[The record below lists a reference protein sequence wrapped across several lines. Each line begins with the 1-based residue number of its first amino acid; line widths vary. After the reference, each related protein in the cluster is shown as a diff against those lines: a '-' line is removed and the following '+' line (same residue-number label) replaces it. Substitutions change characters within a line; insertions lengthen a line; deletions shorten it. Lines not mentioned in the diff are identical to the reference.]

1 MDTFM
6 PKHGVHSGQS
16 VMNTEVQQQNTTQI
30 QIKGSFNVTVSIEVT
45 QEHEGNLKVDLQ
57 S

>member
-1 MDTFM
+1 M